1 MSPNFSTQ
9 PQCLDSHRLLIPS
22 VVRPPMKL
30 G

>member
-9 PQCLDSHRLLIPS
+9 PQCLDAHRLLIPS
-22 VVRPPMKL
+22 VVRPLISL